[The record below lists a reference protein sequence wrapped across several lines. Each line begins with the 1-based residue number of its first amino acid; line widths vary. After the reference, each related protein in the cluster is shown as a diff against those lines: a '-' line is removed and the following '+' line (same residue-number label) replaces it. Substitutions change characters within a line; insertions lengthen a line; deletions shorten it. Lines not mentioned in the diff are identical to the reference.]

1 MSPDASDIDVP
12 DDDDDTTGFAPAV
25 EEGLRKDANGLVAFD
40 AESDMAG
47 ASAPLCACRTD
58 RPGEERER
66 HVPGGRVSKQH
77 KATHKLEGTSEWTQ
91 K

>member
-25 EEGLRKDANGLVAFD
+25 EEGPRKDANGLVAFD

-47 ASAPLCACRTD
+47 ASAPLCARHTD
-58 RPGEERER
+58 RPGEERES
-66 HVPGGRVSKQH
+66 GMF
-77 KATHKLEGTSEWTQ
+77 LEGESVNNTRRLTNWRA
-91 K
+91 